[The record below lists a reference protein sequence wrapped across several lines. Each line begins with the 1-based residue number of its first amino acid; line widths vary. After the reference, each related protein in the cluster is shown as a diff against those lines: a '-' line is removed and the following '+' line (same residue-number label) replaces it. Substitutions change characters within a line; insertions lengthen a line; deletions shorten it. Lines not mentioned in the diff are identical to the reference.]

1 MLRHFGNSSASHF
14 LLPRLFHFSL
24 FKHYP
29 TDPNLNLF
37 LLFHLSVLGSELINF
52 KINFADF
59 HGISKVMAWPQLLS
73 ISTWQFFTFSLM
85 ISTADT
91 SRIWR
96 IKYLHPS
103 LAKTSLERIAECAIN
118 SYIFGSQIHRHK
130 SVLIEFCNNKTKLFK
145 TVNQHSKS
153 LGNRSEKPERC
164 E

>member
-1 MLRHFGNSSASHF
+1 MLRHFENSSASHF

-37 LLFHLSVLGSELINF
+37 LPFHLSVLGSELINF

-59 HGISKVMAWPQLLS
+59 HGLSKVMAWPQLLS

-96 IKYLHPS
+96 IKYLHLS

-118 SYIFGSQIHRHK
+118 SYIFGSQIHRSTNQFWLNFVTTK
-130 SVLIEFCNNKTKLFK
+130 QSYSKQLISTLNL
-145 TVNQHSKS
+145 
-153 LGNRSEKPERC
+153 
-164 E
+164 